1 MHEVPSLQD
10 AVSTH
15 IDNPKILE
23 FSLKS
28 NNEDLGTSMKL
39 RTLVSCRQ
47 DIRYANGLGNIR
59 FLSSPS
65 TQEDNVIVIHCII
78 LNKSYR
84 RKGLFSSMI
93 DMLIEDIR
101 VSKII
106 ICGIQSIEMEKALA
120 KINTKHEIKF
130 KDHGSD
136 GIWSRNEHY
145 CDCHNPDQLLTY

>member
-28 NNEDLGTSMKL
+28 NNED
-39 RTLVSCRQ
+39 
-47 DIRYANGLGNIR
+47 LGNIR